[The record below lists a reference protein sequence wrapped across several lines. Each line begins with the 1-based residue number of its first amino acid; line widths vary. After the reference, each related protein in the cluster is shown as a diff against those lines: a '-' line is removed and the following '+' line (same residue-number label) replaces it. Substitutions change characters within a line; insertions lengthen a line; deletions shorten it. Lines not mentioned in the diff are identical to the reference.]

1 MPNSKIN
8 IHQIRIFPCGLA
20 RIDTFPGQLT
30 TALLGIV
37 NSKKKKYL
45 FYFFDS
51 IFYLFGTICSRMGL
65 AGVVAIAAVRT
76 GSPLGDKIRWR
87 NQKIFILSRYKPEFS
102 QHLLRFC
109 GLGDCDPCQFQGSP
123 IVKLVSVIK
132 WTFFSV
138 RQTGTK
144 VFKKIF
150 LC

>member
-1 MPNSKIN
+1 MSLWFGPHRHIPWLVDNCS
-8 IHQIRIFPCGLA
+8 
-20 RIDTFPGQLT
+20 
-30 TALLGIV
+30 LG
-37 NSKKKKYL
+37 NCEQQKKKYL

-65 AGVVAIAAVRT
+65 AGVVAIAAVRI

-144 VFKKIF
+144 VFKKII